1 VRWQRTFREIQR
13 AANVLEKH
21 ENMIQ
26 PSGCTAKKKLSPWK
40 FSYEYRCRAD
50 FRCDGRVFLDWKAP
64 VDGGRVSAYKMQR
77 RQRPEGA
84 WQNVAT
90 AILSACRDAQAGETD
105 LSACGPV
112 CEQNRSGRHAQAEA
126 TLVAQPKGK
135 ELEYRIIAINKAGE
149 GEASNTAMVVL

>member
-50 FRCDGRVFLDWKAP
+50 FRCGGGVFLDWKAP

-77 RQRPEGA
+77 REQPEGA

-90 AILSACRDAQAGETD
+90 AILSACLPAPSEARQAG
-105 LSACGPV
+105 G
-112 CEQNRSGRHAQAEA
+112 HAPAES